1 MGNRAVQRPEGVHAL
16 APDGY
21 LAVDLDGAELLAGP
35 AGAFLIAVSSDP
47 AAIERLATR
56 AGQVRRLMGNHLQW
70 VPFVHPI
77 VLSDTP
83 LLVPRAVNMT
93 ADQLRRRM
101 ISGRPCIEPETL
113 DKIREMVERRILH
126 RSAFEAHSAGCPA
139 AQQ

>member
-1 MGNRAVQRPEGVHAL
+1 MGSRAASRGEEVRAL

-35 AGAFLIAVSSDP
+35 AGAFLVVVAGDP
-47 AAIERLATR
+47 AALERLATR
-56 AGQVRRLMGNHLQW
+56 AGQVRRLMGEHLQW

-83 LLVPRAVNMT
+83 LLVSRAVTMT

-101 ISGRPCIEPETL
+101 IGGRPSIEPETL
-113 DKIREMVERRILH
+113 DKIGEMVERRILH
-126 RSAFEAHSAGCPA
+126 RSAFRGRPA
-139 AQQ
+139 ARSARQE